1 MPAERLI
8 VGIAVDGL
16 TNYGRAILRGV
27 MRYVNAR
34 HEWLLHE
41 DLRLR
46 DPALHPWPK
55 CDGAITAG
63 VSSQTVMKAIR
74 RGTRHIISCSG
85 SDDPKEFP
93 IVCADSIAIGRIAA
107 EHLMECRL
115 RHFGFYGRS
124 RGKIGVDRH
133 KGFAQTLRASG
144 FACSEAPLDSP
155 NYDQLMDHSHWPLLI
170 DWLHRLPKP
179 VGILT
184 VDDPMGH
191 DLASACLAA
200 EISVPDRVAI
210 VGVNNDDLVCEGTY
224 PPLSSVEVD
233 FSRVGYLAARQLD
246 GLLHGDAL
254 PDAERLIHV
263 PPLGVVQ
270 RLSTSVQAVDDPQ
283 LAAAVAF
290 IRDHACDPCTVHDVL
305 REVPVSRRWLER
317 EFAGKLNRTP
327 HEEITRVRIERS
339 RRLLLESDEKIARI
353 AERCGFSA
361 AQNFGRVFHR
371 VTGHTPAAFRRAH
384 FRGGI

>member
-1 MPAERLI
+1 MPVERLI

-16 TNYGRAILRGV
+16 TNYGRAIVRGV

-46 DPALHPWPK
+46 DPALHAWPK
-55 CDGAITAG
+55 CDGAIIAG
-63 VSSQTVMKAIR
+63 VSSTLTSAIR
-74 RGTRHIISCSG
+74 RRTRHVISCSG
-85 SDDPKEFP
+85 STDPKEFP
-93 IVCADSIAIGRIAA
+93 VVCADSIAIGQMAA
-107 EHLMECRL
+107 QHLIECRL
-115 RHFGFYGRS
+115 RHFAFYARGRGIS
-124 RGKIGVDRH
+124 VDRAQ
-133 KGFAQTLRASG
+133 GFVSALRAAG
-144 FACSEAPLDSP
+144 FECLQAPMNSP
-155 NYDQLMDHSHWPLLI
+155 DYDQLLDHSHWPALI

-179 VGILT
+179 VGILA

-191 DLASACLAA
+191 DLAGACLAA

-210 VGVNNDDLVCEGTY
+210 VGVNNDDLICEATY

-290 IRDHACDPCTVHDVL
+290 IRDHACDPCTVDDIL
-305 REVPVSRRWLER
+305 RQVPVSRRWLER
-317 EFAGKLNRTP
+317 QFAGKLNRTP
-327 HEEITRVRIERS
+327 HEEIVRVRVERG
-339 RRLLLESDEKIARI
+339 RRLLLESDEKIDRI

-361 AQNFGRVFHR
+361 AQNFGRVFHQ
-371 VTGHTPAAFRRAH
+371 VTGHTPSAFRRAH
-384 FRGGI
+384 FRGGV